1 MASKELQDE
10 LAFVKQSTG
19 QDEATILG
27 AAVRRGVHS
36 MYREA
41 LTLSYLE
48 GRTSRA
54 AFAQECG
61 PEYVDRVDRER
72 KTIDEDVAWGTSG

>member
-1 MASKELQDE
+1 MPQRELQEE
-10 LAFVKQSTG
+10 LAFVKQVTG
-19 QDEATILG
+19 QDDASILG

-41 LTLSYLE
+41 LALSYLQ
-48 GRTSRA
+48 GRIAREVLV
-54 AFAQECG
+54 QECG

-72 KTIDEDVAWGTSG
+72 KAIDEDVAWGTSG